1 MNKKNQLKP
10 VSGRTKKATPLPY
23 LLLMPALA
31 LFTAFTYWPFLRTIV
46 FSFALTDK
54 KGNFVKWVGIKNYLR
69 VMTNRAFGEV
79 FANTWYFAAIVCI
92 GTLLVAMIL
101 ALLAAQ
107 QSKGSRVYE
116 TLFSMPMAV
125 ASAPAATIFIFI
137 MRKEG
142 GVLNALLGT
151 NISWLNDPIY
161 ALESVAF
168 ITVWLS
174 IGSTFIFLL
183 VGFRNV
189 PIDLIESATLDGAGA
204 FRRAIN
210 IMIPLASPQIF
221 FVIFLNIT
229 ASFRAFGQ
237 IKLLTGGGP
246 NGSTTTL
253 IYAMYENAFLNG
265 RYETAYVQAL
275 ILFIVIFLVTRVQTA
290 LEERMVFYK

>member
-1 MNKKNQLKP
+1 MSKQKKLQP
-10 VSGRTKKATPLPY
+10 VSGRTKKPTPLPY
-23 LLLMPALA
+23 LLLLPALA

-54 KGNFVKWVGIKNYLR
+54 KGNFVKWVGIKNYIR
-69 VMTNRAFGEV
+69 VMTNRSFGSV

-92 GTLLVAMIL
+92 GTLVVAMIL

-142 GVLNALLGT
+142 GILNQMLGT
-151 NISWLNDPIY
+151 DIAWLNDPLY
-161 ALESVAF
+161 ALEAVGF

-275 ILFIVIFLVTRVQTA
+275 ILFIIIFLVTRVQTA